1 MMRGSFGRLRGF
13 ILKSQLERILLE
25 QVKDIVCKHRCFLEC
40 IRSWSR
46 KVCCQHAQS
55 TKMAKNIMTIVLR
68 ITNLMLDEPT
78 LFITI
83 RITTL
88 IFTRNVG
95 YVVDYFNIYAKFN

>member
-1 MMRGSFGRLRGF
+1 M
-13 ILKSQLERILLE
+13 KSQLERILLGE
-25 QVKDIVCKHRCFLEC
+25 VNDLVCEHRCFLEYIC
-40 IRSWSR
+40 SWPK

-55 TKMAKNIMTIVLR
+55 TMMAKNIMTIVFR
-68 ITNLMLDEPT
+68 TTNLMLDETT